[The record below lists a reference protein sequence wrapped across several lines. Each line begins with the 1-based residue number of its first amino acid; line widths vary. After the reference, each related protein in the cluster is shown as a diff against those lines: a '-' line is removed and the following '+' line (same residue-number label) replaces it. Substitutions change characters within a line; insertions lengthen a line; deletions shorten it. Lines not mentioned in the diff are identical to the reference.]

1 MKKTIIAS
9 SLAVG
14 LGLVAGNV
22 SHADASESQINK
34 EKLAQLAESNDQ
46 SLNQHPI
53 QEGAYNY
60 QFNLNGKTYH
70 FWSDGTY
77 FKWEYY
83 PSNGSTV
90 NSANQNVAS
99 TQTAQNV
106 SYQNNNYKNINQSA
120 STSNV
125 SQHYANEA
133 QTQQTPKT
141 TQTQQTPKTTQTQ
154 QAPKT
159 TQTKQATQTQQAP
172 ANATTN
178 QPKQSTSG
186 SSVNVNSHLQQI
198 AQRESGGDIH
208 AINPSSGAAGKYQF
222 LQSTWDSVAPAQYKG
237 VSPAQAPESVQDAAA
252 VKLYNTAGP
261 SQWVT
266 A

>member
-22 SHADASESQINK
+22 SHADASENQINK

-46 SLNQHPI
+46 SLNQYPI

-99 TQTAQNV
+99 TQSAQNV
-106 SYQNNNYKNINQSA
+106 SFQNNNYNHINQSA

-133 QTQQTPKT
+133 QTQQ
-141 TQTQQTPKTTQTQ
+141 
-154 QAPKT
+154 APKT
-159 TQTKQATQTQQAP
+159 AQTKQATQTQQAP
-172 ANATTN
+172 ASATTN

-237 VSPAQAPESVQDAAA
+237 VSPAQTPESVQDAAA